1 MEGVSDR
8 LSQLLSQLGDREG
21 GEGEDGEE
29 GLVKMMEG
37 MMGTLL
43 SRDVLYPSLTEIC
56 KQVHHLPAML
66 IVSNQHTLES
76 IQHRKYCNPIHS
88 IMHTLCSIQ
97 TGCHLNVAS

>member
-21 GEGEDGEE
+21 GEGEDGED

-56 KQVHHLPAML
+56 KQVYLLCCAHNP
-66 IVSNQHTLES
+66 STNQHIFHKPFYSL
-76 IQHRKYCNPIHS
+76 
-88 IMHTLCSIQ
+88 IMQTLCSIQ
-97 TGCHLNVAS
+97 IGCHHNGAS

>member
-8 LSQLLSQLGDREG
+8 LSQLLNQLGDREG
-21 GEGEDGEE
+21 GEGEDGE

-66 IVSNQHTLES
+66 IVSDQHTLES
-76 IQHRKYCNPIHS
+76 IP
-88 IMHTLCSIQ
+88 TQ
-97 TGCHLNVAS
+97 TIL